1 MSCETAV
8 ERTCERC
15 TYTVSSATADTF
27 GPSRRNYPTECRLCG
42 GDLVAVGG
50 GADE

>member
-15 TYTVSSATADTF
+15 AYTVSSATADTF
-27 GPSRRNYPTECRLCG
+27 GPSRRNYPEECRLCG